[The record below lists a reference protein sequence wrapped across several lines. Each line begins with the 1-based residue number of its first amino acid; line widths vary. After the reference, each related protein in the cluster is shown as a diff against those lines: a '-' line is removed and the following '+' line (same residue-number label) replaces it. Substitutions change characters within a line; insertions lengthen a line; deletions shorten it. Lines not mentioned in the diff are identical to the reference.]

1 MEKLFEG
8 STLYFFLIF
17 FIPGFVSLKVY
28 DLIVPGERRDFSKSA
43 FDAIAYSALNFAVLL
58 PLVLLIQ
65 SEFLFIRHKNWAVL
79 LTYFVLLVFPA
90 IWPFLLIRLAATT
103 LFLRHFVH
111 PTPDAWDYLFGRRE
125 QFWAIVHLKDL
136 RRIGGRFGIQSFASS
151 SPAEPQIYLE
161 EAWKLDD
168 NGAFLAPVERSRGIL
183 IMADEIAAVELF
195 EYN

>member
-8 STLYFFLIF
+8 STLFLFLIF

-58 PLVLLIQ
+58 PLILLIQ
-65 SEFLFIRHKNWAVL
+65 SEFLLVHHKNWAVL

-90 IWPFLLIRLAATT
+90 IWPFLLIRLAATK
-103 LFLRHFVH
+103 LFLRYFVH
-111 PTPDAWDYLFGRRE
+111 PTPGAWDYLFGRRE

-168 NGAFLAPVERSRGIL
+168 SGAFLAPVERSRGIL
-183 IMADEIAAVELF
+183 IMADGIAAVELF